1 MKKTKIKI
9 KKLNENAIIPKL
21 GSKEAAGVDLHAC
34 ITETVYISPHETVKI
49 DTGIAVELPK
59 GTFGAIFARSGLAT
73 KEGLAPANKVGVI
86 DSDYRNSIIVALHN
100 HSNMSRT
107 INPGERIAQ
116 LVVIPY
122 VPIEFKEVNEL
133 SETNR
138 GVGGFGSTGK

>member
-1 MKKTKIKI
+1 MKKTKIEI

-49 DTGIAVELPK
+49 DTGIAIELPK

-100 HSNMSRT
+100 HSNVSRV

-138 GVGGFGSTGK
+138 GFGGFGSTGK